1 MLAPPAD
8 LPEAALVAA
17 LERSWGITAASI
29 GYRPFGWGSHHWE
42 VAGQDGSRWFVTA
55 DDLETRR
62 WTGTDTLAAAFAR
75 LRAALA
81 TARELR
87 DRGRSFVVAPVP
99 AGDGEPLARLGAKFA
114 VAVYPFVEG
123 ESFGWGEFSS
133 PEHRLSVLRMLVA
146 VHTAPAAAARHGL
159 PDDFTLQCR
168 AELESACAPGGETTN
183 RGTAAAGTAA
193 TRTAATRADADPG
206 PYARP
211 LAALIRR
218 HAAPLLDLLARYDR
232 LVARARSE
240 PGRAVLTHG
249 EPHPGNT
256 MLTGDGWLL
265 IDWDTAL
272 LAPPERDLWSLDPGD
287 GSILAAYAAAT
298 GVTPRPSLLELYRL
312 RWDLTDIALE
322 VSQFRRPHAGD
333 ANDDKAWQELNSLLA
348 RVSEGAGFRAGS

>member
-8 LPEAALVAA
+8 LPEAALMAA

-29 GYRPFGWGSHHWE
+29 GYRPLGWGSHHWE

-55 DDLETRR
+55 DELETKR
-62 WTGTDTLAAAFAR
+62 WAASDTPAAAFAR

-87 DRGRSFVVAPVP
+87 DCGRSFVVAPVP
-99 AGDGEPLARLGAKFA
+99 AGDGEPLARLGARFA
-114 VAVYPFVEG
+114 VAVYPFIEG
-123 ESFGWGEFSS
+123 RSFGWGEFSS
-133 PEHRLSVLRMLVA
+133 PEHRSSVLHMLVA

-159 PDDFTLQCR
+159 ADDFTLQCR
-168 AELESACAPGGETTN
+168 AELESACAPGGETTDPGN
-183 RGTAAAGTAA
+183 AGPETTDPGNAGPENAGGEAAG
-193 TRTAATRADADPG
+193 G

-211 LAALIRR
+211 VAALIRQ
-218 HAAPLLDLLARYDR
+218 HAAPLLDLLARYDS
-232 LVARARSE
+232 LVALARSR

-265 IDWDTAL
+265 IDWDTVL

-287 GSILAAYAAAT
+287 GRILAAYAAAT
-298 GVTPRPSLLELYRL
+298 GITPRPSLLDLYRL

-322 VSQFRRPHAGD
+322 VSRFQRPHAGD
-333 ANDDKAWQELNSLLA
+333 ANDDKAWQELTSLVS
-348 RVSEGAGFRAGS
+348 RVSEAG